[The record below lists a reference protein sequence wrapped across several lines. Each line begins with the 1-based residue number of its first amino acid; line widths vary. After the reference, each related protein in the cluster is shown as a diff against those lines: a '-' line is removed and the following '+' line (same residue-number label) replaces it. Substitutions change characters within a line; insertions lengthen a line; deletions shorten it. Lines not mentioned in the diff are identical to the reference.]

1 MSFRRLRYRLELRYG
16 EPARRAQYLWRAHPR
31 TGDAPQLSIT
41 PFVSTTS
48 ERRDAS
54 GRAWTYVALD
64 APHDHVCF
72 DSVFAWRPEAGGAVP
87 NIPWTKTRDE
97 VLGAKTP
104 DAIDAAA
111 SAVSAD
117 DFAPPIEA
125 LDADLALRDVLA
137 RISARSG
144 GQGLSAAANA
154 LRRLGLPARYARGVI
169 LDVAERPEPK
179 SWLEVYV
186 GSGAWLGWDPVKDE
200 FVKNCMILARGRQL
214 DDIAPLRVV
223 AVGVGTWT
231 VTQSL
236 DFVPEAAEAVA

>member
-1 MSFRRLRYRLELRYG
+1 MSFRRLRIRLELRYD

-31 TGDAPQLSIT
+31 IGEAPQLSIT

-64 APHDHVCF
+64 APHDHVGF
-72 DSVFAWRPEAGGAVP
+72 NSVFVWRPEAGGAAP
-87 NIPWTKTRDE
+87 NIPWTETRDE
-97 VLGAKTP
+97 VLAARTLH
-104 DAIDAAA
+104 AIDAAA

-117 DFAPPIEA
+117 DLAPPIESWH
-125 LDADLALRDVLA
+125 ADLSLRDALA

-144 GQGLSAAANA
+144 GQGLSVAANA
-154 LRRLGLPARYARGVI
+154 LRGLGLPARFARGVI
-169 LDVAERPEPK
+169 LDDSGRPEPK

-200 FVKNCMILARGRQL
+200 FINNYMVLACGRQL

-223 AVGVGTWT
+223 AVGIGAWT
-231 VTQSL
+231 VTQGL
-236 DFVPEAAEAVA
+236 DFVPETAEAVA